1 MTGRAVFACDAL
13 AAGGLWL
20 ITLGGSWYYLLA
32 GAGMLASGVLLFLQ
46 RLSGVWLYWLVFI
59 GTLIWALWEVGLDP
73 WALLPRVLA
82 LAVIALLRAHAFGH
96 PGAAEAS
103 LKDMLERSRFAKG
116 KTVAIRLDPPPE
128 GGGATVQACAWGI
141 RYLLTKMDFT

>member
-1 MTGRAVFACDAL
+1 VPASPHAQGFTYWALKIFALIVALFGLAL

-46 RLSGVWLYWLVFI
+46 RLSGVWLYWLVFT
-59 GTLIWALWEVGLDP
+59 GTLVWALWEVGLDP

-82 LAVIALLRAHAFGH
+82 LAVIALLSLAFVPWLRRHNAREVHA
-96 PGAAEAS
+96 
-103 LKDMLERSRFAKG
+103 
-116 KTVAIRLDPPPE
+116 
-128 GGGATVQACAWGI
+128 
-141 RYLLTKMDFT
+141 

>member
-1 MTGRAVFACDAL
+1 MPASPHAQGFTYWALKIFALIVALFGLAL

-32 GAGMLASGVLLFLQ
+32 GAGMLVSGVLLFLQ

-59 GTLIWALWEVGLDP
+59 GTLVWALWEVGLDP

-82 LAVIALLRAHAFGH
+82 LALIALLSLAFVPWLRRHNAREVHA
-96 PGAAEAS
+96 
-103 LKDMLERSRFAKG
+103 
-116 KTVAIRLDPPPE
+116 
-128 GGGATVQACAWGI
+128 
-141 RYLLTKMDFT
+141 

>member
-1 MTGRAVFACDAL
+1 VPASPHAQGFTYWALKIFALIVALFGLAL

-82 LAVIALLRAHAFGH
+82 LAVIALLSLAFVPWLRRHNAREVHA
-96 PGAAEAS
+96 
-103 LKDMLERSRFAKG
+103 
-116 KTVAIRLDPPPE
+116 
-128 GGGATVQACAWGI
+128 
-141 RYLLTKMDFT
+141 

>member
-1 MTGRAVFACDAL
+1 MPASPHAQGFTYWALKIFALIVALFGLAL

-32 GAGMLASGVLLFLQ
+32 GAGMLVSGVLLFLQ

-59 GTLIWALWEVGLDP
+59 GTVVWALWEVGLDP

-82 LAVIALLRAHAFGH
+82 LAVIALLSLAFVPWLRRHNAREVHA
-96 PGAAEAS
+96 
-103 LKDMLERSRFAKG
+103 
-116 KTVAIRLDPPPE
+116 
-128 GGGATVQACAWGI
+128 
-141 RYLLTKMDFT
+141 

>member
-1 MTGRAVFACDAL
+1 MPASPHAQGFTYWALKIFALIVALFGLAL

-59 GTLIWALWEVGLDP
+59 GTLIWALGEVGLDP

-82 LAVIALLRAHAFGH
+82 LALIALLSLAFVPWLRRHNAREVHA
-96 PGAAEAS
+96 
-103 LKDMLERSRFAKG
+103 
-116 KTVAIRLDPPPE
+116 
-128 GGGATVQACAWGI
+128 
-141 RYLLTKMDFT
+141 

>member
-1 MTGRAVFACDAL
+1 MPASPHAQGFTYWALKIFALIVALFGLAL

-82 LAVIALLRAHAFGH
+82 LALIALLSLAFVPWLRRHNAREVHA
-96 PGAAEAS
+96 
-103 LKDMLERSRFAKG
+103 
-116 KTVAIRLDPPPE
+116 
-128 GGGATVQACAWGI
+128 
-141 RYLLTKMDFT
+141 

>member
-1 MTGRAVFACDAL
+1 VPASPHAQGFTYWALKIFALIVALFGLAL

-59 GTLIWALWEVGLDP
+59 GTLVWALWEVGLDP
-73 WALLPRVLA
+73 WALMPRVLA
-82 LAVIALLRAHAFGH
+82 LAVIALLSLAFVPWLRRHNAREVHA
-96 PGAAEAS
+96 
-103 LKDMLERSRFAKG
+103 
-116 KTVAIRLDPPPE
+116 
-128 GGGATVQACAWGI
+128 
-141 RYLLTKMDFT
+141 

>member
-1 MTGRAVFACDAL
+1 MPASPHAQGFTYWALKIFALIVALFGLAL

-59 GTLIWALWEVGLDP
+59 GTLVWALWEVGLDP

-82 LAVIALLRAHAFGH
+82 LALIALLSLAFVPWLRRHNAREVHA
-96 PGAAEAS
+96 
-103 LKDMLERSRFAKG
+103 
-116 KTVAIRLDPPPE
+116 
-128 GGGATVQACAWGI
+128 
-141 RYLLTKMDFT
+141 

>member
-1 MTGRAVFACDAL
+1 MPASPHAQGFTYWALKIFALIVALFGLAL

-82 LAVIALLRAHAFGH
+82 LAVIALLSLAFVPWLRRHTAREVHA
-96 PGAAEAS
+96 
-103 LKDMLERSRFAKG
+103 
-116 KTVAIRLDPPPE
+116 
-128 GGGATVQACAWGI
+128 
-141 RYLLTKMDFT
+141 

>member
-1 MTGRAVFACDAL
+1 VPASPHAQGFTYWALKIFALIVALFGLAL

-59 GTLIWALWEVGLDP
+59 GTLVWALWEVGLDP

-82 LAVIALLRAHAFGH
+82 LAVIALLSLAFVPWLRRHTAREVHA
-96 PGAAEAS
+96 
-103 LKDMLERSRFAKG
+103 
-116 KTVAIRLDPPPE
+116 
-128 GGGATVQACAWGI
+128 
-141 RYLLTKMDFT
+141 

>member
-1 MTGRAVFACDAL
+1 VPASPHAQGFTYWALKIFALIVALFGLAL

-59 GTLIWALWEVGLDP
+59 GTVVWALWEVGLDP

-82 LAVIALLRAHAFGH
+82 LAVIALLSLAFVPWLRRHNAREVHA
-96 PGAAEAS
+96 
-103 LKDMLERSRFAKG
+103 
-116 KTVAIRLDPPPE
+116 
-128 GGGATVQACAWGI
+128 
-141 RYLLTKMDFT
+141 